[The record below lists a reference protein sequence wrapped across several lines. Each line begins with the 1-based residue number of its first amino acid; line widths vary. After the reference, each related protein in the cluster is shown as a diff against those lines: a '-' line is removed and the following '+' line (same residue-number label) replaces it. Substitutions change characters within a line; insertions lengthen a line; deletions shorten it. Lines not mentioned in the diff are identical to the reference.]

1 MFARRSLR
9 QLHIDPLSSPDSP
22 DRTDSDLEDE
32 VKEAAPQLL
41 SLSAVVPVLPDQPAA
56 AAAAALAADAAAVAP
71 AAAAAVAVAAA
82 ARRRGRYNIMSDERR
97 GMALE
102 LMLSQ
107 RMSVAQVART
117 LGSSVSKATL
127 YSLRRSFLKTSRAE
141 RKRKGGSQA
150 KYTVRDAEVLCTIQD
165 EHHDWTY
172 PQLRDE
178 WRLRTGKAAMRLS
191 DGTINRMLKGG
202 KFSTKQLYHE
212 PASRNTPANIE
223 ARRAYALSASTWLDS
238 EVVYIDE
245 AGFNLHLTRRR
256 GRSRIGERATIET
269 VNSRGGN
276 ISICAA
282 ISPTLGVLHY
292 KIRLGAFNSEEFV
305 AFLR

>member
-1 MFARRSLR
+1 
-9 QLHIDPLSSPDSP
+9 
-22 DRTDSDLEDE
+22 
-32 VKEAAPQLL
+32 
-41 SLSAVVPVLPDQPAA
+41 
-56 AAAAALAADAAAVAP
+56 
-71 AAAAAVAVAAA
+71 
-82 ARRRGRYNIMSDERR
+82 MSDERR

-107 RMSVAQVART
+107 RMSVAQVTRT

-178 WRLRTGKAAMRLS
+178 WRLLTGKAAVRLS

-282 ISPTLGVLHY
+282 ISPTLGVLQY
-292 KIRLGAFNSEEFV
+292 KIRLGASNSEEFV
-305 AFLR
+305 AFLRETVREKLVLQTRSFHFVMDNVRFHKTEEVKAVFTERTPVHVQQFLPTYSPQLNAIEECWSKVKAQ